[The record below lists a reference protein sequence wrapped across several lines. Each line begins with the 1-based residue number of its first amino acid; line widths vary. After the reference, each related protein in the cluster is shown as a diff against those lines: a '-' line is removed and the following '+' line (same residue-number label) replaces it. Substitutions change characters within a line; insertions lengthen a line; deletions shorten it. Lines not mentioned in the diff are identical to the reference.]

1 MSDPSTQVGL
11 SLSFISDA
19 EISARITP
27 PPKKKPVYLIK

>member
-19 EISARITP
+19 EISARNNP
-27 PPKKKPVYLIK
+27 PSVFNQIINH